1 MREIKLSRDRL
12 IELGSYISETLIK
25 TNVINECSLEIN
37 VDEKSFQKIDED
49 IFFREN
55 NHEEYQPSED
65 KIVLRF
71 NNLLIHINKV

>member
-12 IELGSYISETLIK
+12 IELGLYISETLTK
-25 TNVINECSLEIN
+25 TNVTDECTLEIN
-37 VDEKSFQKIDED
+37 VDKKSFQKIDED

-55 NHEEYQPSED
+55 NHEEYHPSED

-71 NNLLIHINKV
+71 NNLFIHINKV